1 MRRSDDLAGA
11 AIDVELSWLAGGQ
24 TSILVAA
31 LDNLP
36 DRDADVLVVLA
47 RVRLRRPTP
56 TAIKQNAGGL
66 HARGG

>member
-1 MRRSDDLAGA
+1 LAGA
-11 AIDVELSWLAGGQ
+11 AIDVELSWLARVQ

-47 RVRLRRPTP
+47 HVRLRRFTP